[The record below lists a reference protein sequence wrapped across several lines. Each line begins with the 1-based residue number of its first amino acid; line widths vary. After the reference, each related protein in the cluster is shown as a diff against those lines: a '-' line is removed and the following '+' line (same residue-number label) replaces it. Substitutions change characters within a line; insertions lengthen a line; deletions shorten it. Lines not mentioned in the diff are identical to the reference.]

1 METENEGM
9 ITEKMI
15 SEDIEM
21 SVEEDDQRMETETTI
36 ERMAENDHD
45 QEKNIMNYYESL
57 KGKFFFEA
65 LQFQKEHFFELP
77 AKDENVHP
85 LTFEKRTET
94 DTIIALALFIVR

>member
-1 METENEGM
+1 METENERM

-21 SVEEDDQRMETETTI
+21 SVEEGDQRMETETVK

-65 LQFQKEHFFELP
+65 LQLQKDNFLELL
-77 AKDENVHP
+77 E
-85 LTFEKRTET
+85 LTSKKRTKTE
-94 DTIIALALFIVR
+94 TIIALALFIVR